1 MSINL
6 MAETLKGEI
15 ISKLKLNIIL
25 VTLYAWYMLL
35 STEYQYVTFS
45 RLNKVYNKA

>member
-15 ISKLKLNIIL
+15 ISKLKLNII

-35 STEYQYVTFS
+35 STEYKYVTFS